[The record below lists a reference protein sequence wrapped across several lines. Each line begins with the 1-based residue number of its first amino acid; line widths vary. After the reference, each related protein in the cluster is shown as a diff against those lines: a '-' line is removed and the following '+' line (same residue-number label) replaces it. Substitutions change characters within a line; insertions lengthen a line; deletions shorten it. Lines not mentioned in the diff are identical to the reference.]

1 MACRFR
7 REKKDKMKSDQNK
20 ITLTSPQDGKDVEL
34 FVLEQTRISGIDY
47 LLVTDAPDGDGQAY
61 ILKDTSR
68 DGEEEAVYEFVEDD
82 SELAALSD
90 VFSQMLD
97 DIALV

>member
-1 MACRFR
+1 
-7 REKKDKMKSDQNK
+7 MKTQLSK
-20 ITLTSPQDGKDVEL
+20 ITLASPEDGQEVEL
-34 FVLEQTRISGIDY
+34 YVLEQTRIFGADY
-47 LLVTDAPDGDGQAY
+47 LLVTDAPDGDGEAY

-68 DGEEEAVYEFVEDD
+68 MGDAEAVYEFVEDD
-82 SELAALSD
+82 AELAARSD

>member
-1 MACRFR
+1 
-7 REKKDKMKSDQNK
+7 MKTQLSK
-20 ITLTSPQDGKDVEL
+20 ITLASPDDGQDVEL
-34 FVLEQTRISGIDY
+34 YVLEQTRIFGSDY
-47 LLVTDAPDGDGQAY
+47 LLVTDAPDGDGEAY

-68 DGEEEAVYEFVEDD
+68 MGDEEAVYEFVGDD
-82 SELAALSD
+82 AELAAVSD

>member
-1 MACRFR
+1 
-7 REKKDKMKSDQNK
+7 MKTQLSK
-20 ITLTSPQDGKDVEL
+20 ITLISPEDGSNVEL
-34 FVLEQTRISGIDY
+34 FVLEQTRISGRDY
-47 LLVTDAPDGDGQAY
+47 LLVTDAPDGDGEAY

>member
-1 MACRFR
+1 
-7 REKKDKMKSDQNK
+7 MKTQQDK
-20 ITLTSPQDGKDVEL
+20 ITLASPDDGQDVEL
-34 FVLEQTRISGIDY
+34 YVLEQTRIFGSDY
-47 LLVTDAPDGDGQAY
+47 LLVTDAPDGDGEAY

-68 DGEEEAVYEFVEDD
+68 MGDEEAVYEFVGDD
-82 SELAALSD
+82 AELAAVSD

>member
-1 MACRFR
+1 
-7 REKKDKMKSDQNK
+7 MKTQLSK
-20 ITLTSPQDGKDVEL
+20 ITLTSPDDGQDVEL
-34 FVLEQTRISGIDY
+34 YVLEQTRIFGSDY
-47 LLVTDAPDGDGQAY
+47 LLVTDAPDGDGEAY

-68 DGEEEAVYEFVEDD
+68 MGDEEAVYEFVGDD
-82 SELAALSD
+82 AELAAVSD

>member
-1 MACRFR
+1 MMN
-7 REKKDKMKSDQNK
+7 ELNK
-20 ITLTSPQDGKDVEL
+20 ITLTSPLDGAKVEL
-34 FVLEQTRISGIDY
+34 FVLEQTRISGTNY
-47 LLVTDAPDGDGQAY
+47 LLAADAPDGDGEAY

-82 SELAALSD
+82 RELAALSD

>member
-1 MACRFR
+1 MRTQT
-7 REKKDKMKSDQNK
+7 DK
-20 ITLTSPQDGKDVEL
+20 ITLISPEDGQEVEL
-34 FVLEQTRISGIDY
+34 FVLEQTRISGTDY
-47 LLVTDAPDGDGQAY
+47 LLAAQSQEGDSEAY
-61 ILKDTSR
+61 ILKDVSR
-68 DGEEEAVYEFVEDD
+68 DGDPEAVYEFVEDD

>member
-1 MACRFR
+1 
-7 REKKDKMKSDQNK
+7 MKTQLSK
-20 ITLTSPQDGKDVEL
+20 ITLASPEDGQGVEL
-34 FVLEQTRISGIDY
+34 YVLEQTRIFGADY
-47 LLVTDAPDGDGQAY
+47 LLVTDAPDGDGEAY

-68 DGEEEAVYEFVEDD
+68 MGDAEAVYEFVEDD
-82 SELAALSD
+82 AELAALSD

>member
-1 MACRFR
+1 
-7 REKKDKMKSDQNK
+7 MKTQLSK
-20 ITLTSPQDGKDVEL
+20 ITLASPDDGQDVEL
-34 FVLEQTRISGIDY
+34 YVLEQTRIFGSDY
-47 LLVTDAPDGDGQAY
+47 LLVTDAPDGDGEAY

-68 DGEEEAVYEFVEDD
+68 MGDEEAVYEFVESDT
-82 SELAALSD
+82 ELAAVSD